1 MKTTTTMTNSGLS
14 LRKVVAILFLA
25 FVMVTA
31 AACTGDSYDDPD
43 EEGGIIG
50 TGIMLRGAV
59 SATALAAADVVDV
72 KSSDGKLSELALDTS
87 SQFSVTSLA
96 GTGPWVL
103 SVRTSKDVTVYAMA
117 YSDGTRNINRFSD
130 LSLRR
135 WFAQQALDLDTEFN
149 STAQF
154 KTLPSA
160 TEYAESAAE
169 VFQLIEPVLVSYG
182 INGEDTIS
190 GNYAVN
196 DQGIDGFLNRNSVSI
211 ENGLVS
217 FLLTDKTTNT
227 QSVTRSGLNLG
238 GEFID
243 NNAIAPTVPESVRA
257 LGSRSDEIIVV
268 WDPSEDDVAVK
279 EYIVVRDGERIA
291 STPYPVYTD
300 SQLLSIQPYSYE
312 IIAVDFAGNRSV
324 ASLPVLAS
332 PLLIDDDIA
341 PPAPTRLVELATTGS
356 SIQILW
362 GHSDISDVVRFNVY
376 RGSSAQMIND
386 ILLRVTSTFVLDTAV
401 EEGETYC
408 YQVQAVDAS
417 NNLSERSAVLC
428 VTAKSAGPSTSS
440 ANTPLP
446 TWNVPDDLDS
456 LSCEQSVLKTQVLQ
470 GLTVLTQGCYV
481 VPETLTIGPGATL
494 RLDEGVVLKF
504 GDEVKLIVP
513 QNATLTVNGTP
524 DTPVVLTGEVNIPGY
539 WGGIEFQ
546 DSTSVGNLLRG
557 AVIQYAGGTQSTAAA
572 ISARQGRSRFRI
584 VDTLIRY
591 NQNAAINF
599 NFDRHIIDQFQG
611 NRITENDAVGSI
623 TLELASTMG
632 GNSDF
637 SGNLDDTVGIPRNGY
652 DDVQFSMPDL
662 GVPYSWNGVTINKG
676 ALTIEPGTEIIMV
689 SDSVVDIDGVFEAI
703 GTADKPIVMRGDGP
717 NEDNWFGFRLS
728 GRGDKTLNH
737 VTITN
742 AGASEPNT
750 GAIKVVCSVQNAA
763 NFSIDNAEIAESNSW
778 GIYIS
783 GPGCNTEIGD
793 NVTYFDNILGDVRI
807 P

>member
-1 MKTTTTMTNSGLS
+1 MTNSGMS
-14 LRKVVAILFLA
+14 LRKGVAMLFLTV
-25 FVMVTA
+25 VMVTA
-31 AACTGDSYDDPD
+31 TACTGDSYDDPE

-59 SATALAAADVVDV
+59 SATALAAADFVEV
-72 KSSDGKLSELALDTS
+72 KSSDGKLTQLALDTS
-87 SQFSVTSLA
+87 HQFSATSLA
-96 GTGPWVL
+96 GIGPWVL

-117 YSDGTRNINRFSD
+117 YNDGTRNINRFSD

-135 WFAQQALDLDTEFN
+135 WFAQQALDLDTEFDA
-149 STAQF
+149 TAQF

-160 TEYAESAAE
+160 AEYAESATE
-169 VFQLIEPVLVSYG
+169 VFQLIEPVLVSYD
-182 INGEDTIS
+182 INGEDAIS
-190 GNYAVN
+190 GNYAVD

-217 FLLTDKTTNT
+217 FLLTDRTTNT
-227 QSVTRSGLNLG
+227 QSFTRSGLNLG

-268 WDPSEDDVAVK
+268 WDPSVDDLAVK

-291 STPYPVYTD
+291 TTPYPVYTD

-312 IIAVDFAGNRSV
+312 IIAVDFAGNRST

-341 PPAPTRLVELATTGS
+341 PPAPTRLVELATTGP
-356 SIQILW
+356 SIQLLW
-362 GHSDISDVVRFNVY
+362 GQSDISDVVRFNVF
-376 RGSSAQMIND
+376 RGSSAQMLD
-386 ILLRVTSTFVLDTAV
+386 EILSRVTSTFVLDTAV
-401 EEGETYC
+401 EENETYC

-417 NNLSERSAVLC
+417 NNLSERSDVLC
-428 VTAKSAGPSTSS
+428 VTAKSAGSS
-440 ANTPLP
+440 IDNANVPLAD
-446 TWNVPDDLDS
+446 WNVPEDLDS
-456 LSCEQSVLKTQVLQ
+456 LSCEQSVLKTQVQQ
-470 GLTVLTQGCYV
+470 GLTLLTQGCYV

-504 GDEVKLIVP
+504 GDAVKLIVP
-513 QNATLTVNGTP
+513 RNATLTVNGTP
-524 DTPVVLTGEVNIPGY
+524 DTPVVLTGNVANPGY

-584 VDTLIRY
+584 VDTLIRH
-591 NQNAAINF
+591 NQNMAINF
-599 NFDRHIIDQFQG
+599 NFNEHIIDQFQG
-611 NRITENDAVGSI
+611 NRITENDSVGAI
-623 TLELASTMG
+623 TLELASAMG

-637 SGNLDDTVGIPRNGY
+637 TGNLDDVVDIPRNGY

-662 GVPYSWNGVTINKG
+662 GVPYSWNGVTITRG
-676 ALTIEPGTEIIMV
+676 TLSIEPGTEIIMI
-689 SDSVVDIDGVFEAI
+689 SDALVDIDGVFEAI
-703 GTADKPIVMRGDGP
+703 GTADKPIVIRGGGP
-717 NEDNWFGFRLS
+717 NDDNWKGLRLS

-737 VTITN
+737 VNITN

-750 GAIKVVCSVQNAA
+750 GAIEVVCSVQNAA
-763 NFSIDNAEIAESNSW
+763 NFSIDNAEITDSNSW
-778 GIYIS
+778 GIFIS
-783 GPGCNTEIGD
+783 ATGCNTEIGD
-793 NVTYFDNILGDVRI
+793 NVTYFDNILGNVRI